1 MEAEILMSEGC
12 DDHILLMLCVIFSQY
27 SKVNSRWADTS
38 GSYIPNANIQA
49 SYQDSGLKLNSSFQM
64 WCWFKIQKTYE
75 KQDSSTSLQF
85 LLLKFCMQKEHTP
98 WHKVRV
104 SHEFHNLLNLWTH
117 PAESLHHFLGFGEA
131 EHLLTCFLKLFNH
144 RTMVLNKEKL
154 VDAYGLLSVLF
165 KVTLGNI
172 WFQ

>member
-1 MEAEILMSEGC
+1 MTIFC
-12 DDHILLMLCVIFSQY
+12 LCCVLFSL
-27 SKVNSRWADTS
+27 STVRSTADGQTH
-38 GSYIPNANIQA
+38 GSYTPNAYIQA
-49 SYQDSGLKLNSSFQM
+49 NYQDSGLKLNSSFQM

-131 EHLLTCFLKLFNH
+131 EHLLTCFLKLFNY

-165 KVTLGNI
+165 KVILGNI
-172 WFQ
+172 CFQ

>member
-1 MEAEILMSEGC
+1 
-12 DDHILLMLCVIFSQY
+12 
-27 SKVNSRWADTS
+27 
-38 GSYIPNANIQA
+38 
-49 SYQDSGLKLNSSFQM
+49 
-64 WCWFKIQKTYE
+64 
-75 KQDSSTSLQF
+75 
-85 LLLKFCMQKEHTP
+85 MQKEHTP

-144 RTMVLNKEKL
+144 CTMVLNKEKL

-165 KVTLGNI
+165 KVILGNI
-172 WFQ
+172 CF